1 MRRWFR
7 LVSMQSADDK
17 WMKVA
22 LAEAELARSAGEVP
36 IGACIVSESGGLLAA
51 AGNRTIAD
59 CDPTAHAEVLAL
71 RRAAS
76 IIGNYRVIGA
86 TLYTTI
92 EPCAMCAG
100 ALINARIAKLVFGAP
115 DERFGAAGTLFN
127 ICDNDNLNH
136 RITVERGV
144 LADDCRRLM
153 QDFFKERR

>member
-1 MRRWFR
+1 
-7 LVSMQSADDK
+7 MQSADDK

-22 LAEAELARSAGEVP
+22 LAEAELARTVGEVP
-36 IGACIVSESGGLLAA
+36 IGACIVSERGELLAA

-76 IIGNYRVIGA
+76 IIGNYRVIGS

-136 RITVERGV
+136 RITIERGV

-153 QDFFKERR
+153 QVFFKERR